1 MKNRLSDLPDEQ
13 LQKLISSQD
22 EAAFEVIFNRY
33 WKRLYSYSYT
43 IYREEEI
50 CEDIVQ
56 EIFISLWNNAEN
68 ATILNLEAYLFRA
81 VKYKIAN
88 HIRSLK
94 FTKEHL
100 DILDGIATTDKSI
113 NDIEYVEFEKGI
125 MQHVERLSPKCREVF
140 TLSRFEH
147 LSNSEIAA
155 RLGLS
160 KLTVE
165 KHISNALKELKNHL
179 PSWQYHAIVI
189 LMFL

>member
-1 MKNRLSDLPDEQ
+1 MLTENPPDKTLLLQIKEDDSLAFDL
-13 LQKLISSQD
+13 L
-22 EAAFEVIFNRY
+22 FERY
-33 WKRLYSYSYT
+33 WEKLYRAANARLNDDAVAQ
-43 IYREEEI
+43 
-50 CEDIVQ
+50 DIVQ

-81 VKYKIAN
+81 AKYKIAN
-88 HIRSLK
+88 HIRNLK

-100 DILDGIATTDKSI
+100 DILDGIATPGKSV

-165 KHISNALKELKNHL
+165 KHISNALKELRSHL
-179 PSWQYHAIVI
+179 SSWQYHVIVV

>member
-1 MKNRLSDLPDEQ
+1 MKSRLFNLSDEE
-13 LQKLISSQD
+13 LQKLISLRN
-22 EAAFEVIFNRY
+22 EMAFEVIFDRY
-33 WKRLYSYSYT
+33 WKRLYSYSYK
-43 IYREEEI
+43 IYREEEV

-68 ATILNLEAYLFRA
+68 ATILNLEAYLLRA

-88 HIRSLK
+88 HIRNLK

-100 DILDGIATTDKSI
+100 DILDGIANPGKSI

-165 KHISNALKELKNHL
+165 KHISNALKELRSHL
-179 PSWQYHAIVI
+179 SSWQYHVIVI